1 VTSGK
6 GIRTRD
12 VGGSAGTAEVTAAII
27 DNLLV

>member
-1 VTSGK
+1 VTSSQ

-12 VGGSAGTAEVTAAII
+12 VGGNASTVDVTAAII